1 MENKTEKEKLTPKLI
16 EWKKNLVK
24 SKIPENIVRDTIISY
39 ILNDNNKRSTFK
51 VKKEKVLTKNFI
63 DKFLSNNIYN

>member
-1 MENKTEKEKLTPKLI
+1 MENKTEKEKLTPNLI